1 MNPNRRPDRRFWRVL
16 AALAGLLLLWAV
28 VTCLLL
34 LSTLASAVVARRT
47 VNKPVVDALA
57 HT

>member
-1 MNPNRRPDRRFWRVL
+1 MNPNRRPDRRFWQVL

-34 LSTLASAVVARRT
+34 LSGRWEKPLPLRCWDGLEFQESA
-47 VNKPVVDALA
+47 
-57 HT
+57 